1 MEDLSDDELYCVV
14 TAIMSVIIEHDDPVV
29 QHDSA
34 LTGRAY
40 YDELLANPS
49 WARFHDVA
57 RMDKDVFLQLLHI
70 LTTEGGLEDSEE
82 VCAGEKVLY
91 LINALCGWTNRMLH
105 ERWQHSGSTLS
116 IQAVIRCKRIFF
128 TRPEDLSQN
137 DPKFYPYFKDCIGA
151 LDGTH
156 IPAVIPTDDAA
167 PFRNH
172 KGDLSQNV
180 LGVVNFDI
188 TFTYALVGWEG
199 SGHDGSTG
207 SHDRILPLDQLL
219 QQFNGSLIGRW
230 LAWRSLRRERWSS
243 FLCGTWRFIAI
254 VTHVDTHRRGSLFA
268 GHCTTFV

>member
-116 IQAVIRCKRIFF
+116 ICMYDAIQAFIRCKRIFF

-156 IPAVIPTDDAA
+156 IPDDAA
-167 PFRNH
+167 PFRNR

-180 LGVVNFDI
+180 LGVVNFDM
-188 TFTYALVGWEG
+188 TFTNNFDMTCWLGRIG
-199 SGHDGSTG
+199 S
-207 SHDRILPLDQLL
+207 
-219 QQFNGSLIGRW
+219 
-230 LAWRSLRRERWSS
+230 
-243 FLCGTWRFIAI
+243 
-254 VTHVDTHRRGSLFA
+254 
-268 GHCTTFV
+268 